1 MHISTLLTFHLIP
14 ITITLASPINTSPL
28 VLHQRTDNL
37 LFSTPMILFQQ
48 TKHALPPPPPFD
60 WTDDGCSGPAPPGL
74 FGKSC
79 QRHDFGYRNY
89 HAQGRCSDDD
99 REHIDNNFMN
109 DMSNECQDALDG
121 IENVALVPCL
131 EAAGVYFAAV
141 RGGGSSSFCDGKED
155 EEDLGF

>member
-1 MHISTLLTFHLIP
+1 
-14 ITITLASPINTSPL
+14 
-28 VLHQRTDNL
+28 
-37 LFSTPMILFQQ
+37 
-48 TKHALPPPPPFD
+48 
-60 WTDDGCSGPAPPGL
+60 
-74 FGKSC
+74 
-79 QRHDFGYRNY
+79 
-89 HAQGRCSDDD
+89 
-99 REHIDNNFMN
+99 MN